1 MLCRFMVFVKSLC
14 SDIGWSLSVAEA
26 GVIPR
31 KPDEKIKIRTKITT
45 AVTTIRRDFRAV
57 CYGGDQS
64 ADLNP
69 VRILRRKCH
78 SSSDS
83 QGKEI

>member
-1 MLCRFMVFVKSLC
+1 MVFVKSLC
-14 SDIGWSLSVAEA
+14 SINGWSLSVVEA
-26 GVIPR
+26 GVSLR
-31 KPDEKIKIRTKITT
+31 KPDEKIKIRTRITT
-45 AVTTIRRDFRAV
+45 AVTTIRRDFRAIR
-57 CYGGDQS
+57 YGGHQC

-69 VRILRRKCH
+69 VRILKRKCH